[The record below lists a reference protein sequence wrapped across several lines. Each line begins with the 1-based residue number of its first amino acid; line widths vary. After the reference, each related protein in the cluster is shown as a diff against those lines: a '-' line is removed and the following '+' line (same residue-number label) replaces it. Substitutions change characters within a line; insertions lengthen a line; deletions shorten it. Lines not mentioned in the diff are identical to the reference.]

1 MNAVFTGI
9 IEEKATIAQMNDH
22 ETHMELKIKAEK
34 IMQDMKEGDSI
45 SINGVCLTVTDFD
58 ENMFQ
63 VDVMPETMKSTS
75 LQALQENSR
84 VNVER
89 AMAANNRF
97 GGHFV
102 SGHVDAA
109 GRIASIEPL
118 ANAVYIHIEVPE
130 QLMPYMMLKGSVT
143 LDGISLTLFGV
154 DDAAS
159 TITVSIIPHTWE
171 ETNLSTKQI
180 NDPIN
185 VECDVLMKY
194 TERLLETKY
203 KKA

>member
-1 MNAVFTGI
+1 MFTGI
-9 IEEKATIAQMNDH
+9 IEEKAIIAHMNDH

-45 SINGVCLTVTDFD
+45 SINGVCLTVTAFD
-58 ENMFQ
+58 ESMFQ

-75 LQALQENSR
+75 LQALQEKSP

-154 DDAAS
+154 DDEAS
-159 TITVSIIPHTWE
+159 IITVSIIPHTWE
-171 ETNLSTKQI
+171 ETNLSVKQI

>member
-1 MNAVFTGI
+1 MFTGI
-9 IEEKATIAQMNDH
+9 IEEKAIIAHMNDH
-22 ETHMELKIKAEK
+22 ETHMALKIKAEK
-34 IMQDMKEGDSI
+34 IMKDMKKGDSI
-45 SINGVCLTVTDFD
+45 SINGVCLTVTAFD
-58 ENMFQ
+58 ESMFQ
-63 VDVMPETMKSTS
+63 VDVMPETMRSTS
-75 LQALQENSR
+75 LQALQEKSP

-143 LDGISLTLFGV
+143 LDGISLTLFEV
-154 DDAAS
+154 DDEAS

-171 ETNLSTKQI
+171 ETNLSAKQI